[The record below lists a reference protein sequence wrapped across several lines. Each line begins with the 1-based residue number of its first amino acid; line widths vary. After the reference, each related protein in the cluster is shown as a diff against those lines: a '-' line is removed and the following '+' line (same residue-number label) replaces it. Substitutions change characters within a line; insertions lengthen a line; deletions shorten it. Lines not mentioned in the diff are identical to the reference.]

1 MKSENERITQLNER
15 INQLE
20 AEIMRL
26 KSPSLNVF
34 SGIDYSVFSHLIE
47 TIGDFIVIT
56 DEIGKIRYVNSA
68 VVQRFGYTRS
78 ELVGNNAG
86 IFLEPAIRRE
96 LGNEILL
103 QTRNGAWQGEL
114 NNITKS
120 GEIFRVMLQ
129 TSGFKTNEGDFF
141 LISISH
147 DISRRFEAEQSL
159 LYEREMLQNLM
170 DSMPDSIYFKDK
182 ESKFTRINK
191 VQAEILG
198 LEKPEDAVG
207 LTDLDFF
214 APDHASEAFADEKE
228 IIRTGKPLVAK
239 PEYIRLADGTF
250 KWVSASKAPYVNSEG
265 KITGIMGISRDISAE
280 RLANQKLAENEALLA
295 GVIDGMT
302 DLIIIRDNSLIP
314 VRLNQAAQKFFGIDL
329 KTESYSN
336 IDKISGILFNP
347 CNAKT
352 ALESGVTQIKE
363 ITDSL
368 GGKTYECRTIPVR
381 NESDEIFL
389 IVEQIRDITDKK
401 RVINEL
407 EDNQKRLN
415 SLIDNIP
422 VGIVLK
428 KAGSLYLNNKSLE
441 ITGLESSR
449 TIGIEDFF
457 EQVTGFNSGQA
468 RIRVDELKYN
478 EGLAL
483 MECKNLSG
491 QKFFAEVNV
500 FDGPDGEVWL
510 FNDVSEKLKSD
521 IELKKLYDRFVNIT
535 SQLPGMV
542 YQFEMKSD
550 GTYYIP
556 YSNGFITNIFG
567 FSLDEINGNP
577 DYIFKNVFQDD
588 LPGLIDSIRVSAETM
603 SPWVAEFRL
612 KSADGKVKWIRG
624 NSTPQKDK
632 DGSVL
637 WHGFM
642 TDITYDKKVEKEIIS
657 AHENLAATL
666 KAIPDLLFEVDDK
679 GLIYSYHA
687 PSDNLLYQAPD
698 SFIKRKVTEILPETA
713 SLPIMEAIMEA
724 SQKGFST
731 GVQYLL
737 EDNGSPRWF
746 ELSISFKEHTAE
758 GKRFIS
764 LVRDITSRKLTEI
777 KLEHQSRVLE
787 GVSRATTALLLED
800 DTHMAINQALEYIGN
815 ASGVDRVY
823 LFEYHGDGVD
833 SENNFISQRYEWCSP
848 GTSPQID
855 NPDLQYVPADFI
867 PRWNELLGAGKP
879 VVGFVRDFPE
889 NEREILEPQEIISLL
904 VVPVFVENR
913 LFGFVGFDDC
923 TKAYAWTQSEVFILQ
938 SLASGIGNALLR
950 ERAAEKL
957 KFSENRFRVLYEE
970 SPIGLM
976 LSEYDGAII
985 NTNEAFRKILSC
997 ENPVPL
1003 QRNFNE
1009 LIPENFRPVMDVA
1022 LSDLDK
1028 TGRAGPIEIR
1038 LNTKKGGTIP
1048 VLMNLMVVKDLD
1060 LRPKVWAIIEDISER
1075 KKFEYEL
1082 IKARD
1087 EATRANKSKSE
1098 FLANMSHEI
1107 RTPLNAIMGFAE
1119 LLGDQLENPRHQEFV
1134 DIIGKSGR
1142 NLLLIINDILDLS
1155 RIEAGR
1161 MKIEPEPVKPQQ
1173 IINELERIF
1182 SLSASEKKL
1191 KFIVDKDKDLP
1202 ETLIMDETRVR
1213 QVLFNLLGNAIKFTH
1228 TGEVKLL
1235 VKTQNLNTLSM
1246 TCDLVLEVSDTG
1258 IGIPSEQQELIF
1270 MAFRQQEGQSTRKFG
1285 GTGLGLTITKRMVE
1299 MMNGQIS
1306 VQSKPGEGSV
1316 FSVLLR
1322 EVSIGQTYTPISISE
1337 DIELAKA
1344 FLFNHQTV
1352 LLVEDIQLNR
1362 AVIKE
1367 MFRGKNLILLEAVNG
1382 VEALE
1387 ICRKNKPDLILMDMQ
1402 MPVMD
1407 GYTAT
1412 RLIKADKDL
1421 FSIPVVALTASA
1433 MKNEAE
1439 EIKKLCDG
1447 YLQKPVSPG
1456 VLMSELARFL
1466 TYNKSDQMPE
1476 SQMNN
1481 DKLQPVGKGF
1491 SEEAYPNADLKNELL
1506 RNLKRIKQGMI
1517 IDEIIDFSHKVAIA
1531 GNNCGS
1537 GTLVRYADTLKKQ
1550 AESFSI
1556 DLLMNS
1562 FDELETFLSNTEK

>member
-1 MKSENERITQLNER
+1 MKSESDKILELSEKVI
-15 INQLE
+15 QLE
-20 AEIMRL
+20 AEILRL
-26 KSPSLNVF
+26 KSSQADILF
-34 SGIDYSVFSHLIE
+34 GIDYSVFSHLIE
-47 TIGDFIVIT
+47 SIGDFVVIT
-56 DEIGKIRYVNSA
+56 DEAGKIKYVNSA
-68 VVQRFGYTRS
+68 VIQRFGYSRE
-78 ELVGNNAG
+78 ELIGKNAG
-86 IFLEPAIRRE
+86 IFMEPSARLEV
-96 LGNEILL
+96 GSEILKE
-103 QTRNGAWQGEL
+103 TKNGSWQGEL
-114 NNITKS
+114 NNVTWS
-120 GEIFRVMLQ
+120 GEKFRVSLK
-129 TSGFKTNEGDFF
+129 TSGFRSSDGDMF

-147 DISRRFEAEQSL
+147 DISRRYHAEQNL
-159 LYEREMLQNLM
+159 LHEREMLQNLM

-182 ESKFTRINK
+182 KSRFTRINK
-191 VQAEILG
+191 LQAEILG

-214 APDHASEAFADEKE
+214 EKDHASEAFEDEKE
-228 IIRTGKPLVAK
+228 IMRTGKPLVAK
-239 PEYIRLADGTF
+239 PEYIRLADGTY
-250 KWVSASKAPYVNSEG
+250 KWVSASKAPYLNSEG

-302 DLIIIRDNSLIP
+302 DLIIIRDCSFNPI
-314 VRLNQAAQKFFGIDL
+314 RLNQTARKFFGLDM
-329 KTESYSN
+329 KSESNSSS
-336 IDKISGILFNP
+336 DKISGILFNP
-347 CNAKT
+347 CNAKA
-352 ALESGVTQIKE
+352 ALETGVTQIKE

-368 GGKTYECRTIPVR
+368 GGKTFECRTIPVR
-381 NESDEIFL
+381 NEYDEIFL

-407 EDNQKRLN
+407 QDNQKRLN
-415 SLIDNIP
+415 SLIDNMP
-422 VGIVLK
+422 VGIVVK
-428 KAGSLYLNNKSLE
+428 RSDSLYLNNKSLE
-441 ITGLESSR
+441 ITRLQSSHSMG
-449 TIGIEDFF
+449 TEEFF
-457 EQVTGFNSGQA
+457 KQVTGFDSGQA
-468 RIRVDELKYN
+468 RIRVVELKSS

-483 MECKNLSG
+483 MECKNFSG
-491 QKFFAEVNV
+491 QKFYAEVNV

-542 YQFEMKSD
+542 YQFEMKPD

-556 YSNGFITNIFG
+556 YSNGFISNIFG

-577 DYIFKNVFQDD
+577 DFIFKNVLQED
-588 LPGLIDSIRVSAETM
+588 LPGLIDSIRFSAETM

-612 KSADGKVKWIRG
+612 KSADGKVKWLRG
-624 NSTPQKDK
+624 SSTPQKDK
-632 DGSVL
+632 DGSIL

-642 TDITYDKKVEKEIIS
+642 TDISYDKKVEKEIIS

-666 KAIPDLLFEVDDK
+666 KAIPDLLFEVDDE
-679 GLIYSYHA
+679 GIIYSYHA

-698 SFIKRKVTEILPETA
+698 FFIKRKVTEILPETA
-713 SLPIMEAIMEA
+713 SLPIMDAIQEAG
-724 SQKGFST
+724 QKGFSN

-737 EDNGSPRWF
+737 EENGMPRWF
-746 ELSISFKEHTAE
+746 ELSISFKEQTAE

-800 DTHMAINQALEYIGN
+800 DTHLAINQALEYIGN

-823 LFEYHGDGVD
+823 LFEYHGDGID
-833 SENNFISQRYEWCSP
+833 SAMSLISQRYEWCSP

-855 NPDLQYVPADFI
+855 NPDLQNVPADFI
-867 PRWNELLGAGKP
+867 PRWTELLGAGKP

-889 NEREILEPQEIISLL
+889 NEREILEPQDIISLL

-923 TKAYAWTQSEVFILQ
+923 SKAYDWTQSEVFILQ

-976 LSEYDGAII
+976 LSEYDGTII
-985 NTNEAFRKILSC
+985 NTNEAFRKILLC
-997 ENPVPL
+997 EHLSPPH
-1003 QRNFNE
+1003 RNFNE
-1009 LIPENFRPVMDVA
+1009 LIPENFQPVMDVA
-1022 LSDLDK
+1022 LGDLDK

-1038 LNTKKGGTIP
+1038 LNTRQGSTIP

-1075 KKFEYEL
+1075 KKFESEL

-1182 SLSASEKKL
+1182 SLSANEKKL
-1191 KFIVDKDKDLP
+1191 KFIVYKVKDLP

-1228 TGEVKLL
+1228 SGEVKLI
-1235 VKTQNLNTLSM
+1235 VKTQNLSTINM
-1246 TCDLVLEVSDTG
+1246 TCDLILEVSDTG
-1258 IGIPSEQQELIF
+1258 IGIPIEQQELIF
-1270 MAFRQQEGQSTRKFG
+1270 QAFRQQEGQSTRKFG

-1306 VQSKPGEGSV
+1306 VQSKPGEGSTFTV
-1316 FSVLLR
+1316 ILKDVT
-1322 EVSIGQTYTPISISE
+1322 IGQSYTPISISE
-1337 DIELAKA
+1337 DIELAKG
-1344 FLFNHQTV
+1344 FLFNNQTV

-1367 MFRGKNLILLEAVNG
+1367 MFRGKNLLLLEAVNG
-1382 VEALE
+1382 VEALDV
-1387 ICRKNKPDLILMDMQ
+1387 CRKNKPDLILMDMQ

-1421 FSIPVVALTASA
+1421 SSIPVVALTASA

-1439 EIKKLCDG
+1439 EIRKLCDG

-1466 TYNKSDQMPE
+1466 SYQRANVSFGNENGISEILPPKNVNTEEFLPKSE
-1476 SQMNN
+1476 
-1481 DKLQPVGKGF
+1481 
-1491 SEEAYPNADLKNELL
+1491 LKNELL
-1506 RNLKRIKQGMI
+1506 LNLKKIRQGMI
-1517 IDEIIDFSHKVAIA
+1517 IDEIIDFSHKIAIA
-1531 GNNCGS
+1531 GDDCGS
-1537 GTLVRYADTLKKQ
+1537 VTMLRLADTIKSQ

-1562 FDELETFLSNTEK
+1562 FDELEKFLGISPD

>member
-207 LTDLDFF
+207 LSDLDFF

-302 DLIIIRDNSLIP
+302 DLIIIRDSSLIP
-314 VRLNQAAQKFFGIDL
+314 IRLNQAAQKFFGLNL

-336 IDKISGILFNP
+336 GDKISGILLNP
-347 CNAKT
+347 CNAKA
-352 ALESGVTQIKE
+352 ALETGVTQIKE

-381 NESDEIFL
+381 NESDNIFL

-401 RVINEL
+401 SVINEL

-428 KAGSLYLNNKSLE
+428 KADSLYLNNKSLA
-441 ITGLESSR
+441 ITGLESSN
-449 TIGIEDFF
+449 TIGIEEFF
-457 EQVTGFNSGQA
+457 EQVTGLNSVQA
-468 RIRVDELKYN
+468 RNRVDELKN
-478 EGLAL
+478 TEGLAL
-483 MECKNLSG
+483 MECQNLSG
-491 QKFFAEVNV
+491 QKFYAEVNV
-500 FDGPDGEVWL
+500 FDGPDGEIWL
-510 FNDVSEKLKSD
+510 FHDVSDKLKSD
-521 IELKKLYDRFVNIT
+521 FELKNLYDRFVNIT

-542 YQFEMKSD
+542 YQFEMKPD
-550 GTYYIP
+550 GTYSMP
-556 YSNGFITNIFG
+556 YSNAYIRNLFG
-567 FSLDEINGNP
+567 FTHEEINSDP
-577 DYIFKNVFQDD
+577 EFIFKDVVKED
-588 LPGLIDSIRVSAETM
+588 LDSLMDSIRLSAETLE
-603 SPWVAEFRL
+603 PWGAEFRI
-612 KSADGKVKWIRG
+612 KAKNGSVKWLRG
-624 NSTPQKDK
+624 DSTPQKNK
-632 DGSVL
+632 DGSIL

-642 TDITYDKKVEKEIIS
+642 TEITHNKQVEQEIVT
-657 AHENLAATL
+657 AHANLAATL
-666 KAIPDLLFEVDDK
+666 KAIPDLLFEVDNS
-679 GLIYSYHA
+679 GMIFSYHA
-687 PSDNLLYQAPD
+687 PSESHLYMPPD
-698 SFIKRKVTEILPETA
+698 YFIGKKVADVLPESA
-713 SLPIMEAIMEA
+713 SKPILEAIADAGE
-724 SQKGFST
+724 KGFST
-731 GVQYLL
+731 GVQYFL
-737 EDNGSPRWF
+737 EENGSPRWF
-746 ELSISFKEHTAE
+746 ELSISIKETNSE
-758 GKRFIS
+758 GIRFIS

-777 KLEHQSRVLE
+777 QLEHQSKILE
-787 GVSRATTALLLED
+787 GVSKATTALLLED
-800 DTHMAINQALEYIGN
+800 DTHSAINKAFEYIGN

-823 LFEYHGDGVD
+823 LFEYHNDESGNEDIL
-833 SENNFISQRYEWCSP
+833 ISQRYEWCGP

-855 NPDLQYVPADFI
+855 NPDLQNLPADFI
-867 PRWNELLGAGKP
+867 PRWNELLAAGES
-879 VVGFVRDFPE
+879 VVGFVKDFPD

-923 TKAYAWTQSEVFILQ
+923 SKAYAWTQSEVFILQ
-938 SLASGIGNALLR
+938 SLASAIGNALLR

-976 LSEYDGAII
+976 LSEYDGTII

-997 ENPVPL
+997 DNPVPVK
-1003 QRNFNE
+1003 RNFNE
-1009 LIPENFRPVMDVA
+1009 LIPDNFRPVMDVA

-1038 LNTKKGGTIP
+1038 LNSRKGETVP
-1048 VLMNLMVVKDLD
+1048 VLMNLMVVRDLD
-1060 LRPKVWAIIEDISER
+1060 LKPKVWAIIEDISER

-1202 ETLIMDETRVR
+1202 ETLILDETRVR
-1213 QVLFNLLGNAIKFTH
+1213 QVLFNLVGNAIKFTH
-1228 TGEVKLL
+1228 TGEVRLL

-1246 TCDLVLEVSDTG
+1246 TCDLILEISDTG
-1258 IGIPSEQQELIF
+1258 IGIPSDQQELIF

-1412 RLIKADKDL
+1412 RLIKADKVL
-1421 FSIPVVALTASA
+1421 HSIPVVALTASA

-1466 TYNKSDQMPE
+1466 TYNKNEQSSQNEASSD
-1476 SQMNN
+1476 N
-1481 DKLQPVGKGF
+1481 LQPVGRGF

-1531 GNNCGS
+1531 GTDCGS